1 MNGEITKNN
10 LGDCIEMWMEDAQ
23 YALNNGSKT
32 LWIQLEEAEELRTAA
47 KEFGDA
53 NDLILIDRRC
63 KMLQDAIRKQN
74 S

>member
-1 MNGEITKNN
+1 MSGEITKNN
-10 LGDCIEMWMEDAQ
+10 LDDCIEMWMEEVQ
-23 YALNNGSKT
+23 YALNNNSKT
-32 LWIQLEEAEELRTAA
+32 LWLLLDESEELRNAA

-63 KMLQDAIRKQN
+63 KMLRDAIRKQN